1 MSLISS
7 AALHKSI
14 TYLPA
19 WLRDEK
25 AQRKVHL
32 STGTDNEKIMDWLAN
47 KKLFKT
53 SFDQQLIPCNEKIFQ
68 KNIIELTYS
77 AYPQYQQH
85 SARFPQHDPHLDE
98 PKAPRETQWL
108 PGLPQPVYDS
118 RNQQTA

>member
-7 AALHKSI
+7 ATLHKNI
-14 TYLPA
+14 TYLPF
-19 WLRDEK
+19 WLRNEK

-68 KNIIELTYS
+68 KNIIEF
-77 AYPQYQQH
+77 AAP
-85 SARFPQHDPHLDE
+85 DE
-98 PKAPRETQWL
+98 KA
-108 PGLPQPVYDS
+108 
-118 RNQQTA
+118 